1 MIRALSNT
9 KLADVLVIDIETVP
23 LESNLASLSEEMQ
36 TAWELSR
43 GEKRPDDMTPEQYF
57 FDNAGLH
64 AAFGKII
71 CISVGCFTN
80 GNGTLRIKSF
90 GGDEESLLLESCFGM
105 LNRTKRHWLVGHN
118 IKQFDCPYI
127 CQRALVNGL
136 NIPTV
141 LDVSG
146 KKPWEMNLI
155 DTYELW
161 QFGRRGAIGG
171 LAALAPLFGLPSSK
185 DDLHGGEVGI
195 TYWRDG
201 DLTRIVNY
209 CEKDVIVT
217 AQLLLK
223 FIGQPIIEK
232 SHISIADPTIYAVNS
247 TDDFFIPF

>member
-1 MIRALSNT
+1 MLRALSGK

-23 LESNLASLSEEMQ
+23 LESHLASLSEDMQ

-43 GEKRPDDMTPEQYF
+43 GDRRPDDMTPEQYF

-80 GNGTLRIKSF
+80 GNDTLRIKSF
-90 GGDEESLLLESCFGM
+90 GGGEESSSLESFFDM
-105 LNRTKRHWLVGHN
+105 LSRTKRRDVVGHN

-127 CQRALVNGL
+127 CQRALVHGL
-136 NIPTV
+136 TIPAI

-161 QFGRRGAIGG
+161 QFGKRGGVG
-171 LAALAPLFGLPSSK
+171 SLAALASVFGLPSSK

-201 DLTRIVNY
+201 DLTRIVKY

-223 FIGQPIIEK
+223 FMGEPILEM
-232 SHISIADPTIYAVNS
+232 SHISIAEPTL
-247 TDDFFIPF
+247 TDDLPMSF